1 MTPEEAKPYDSGIAF
16 TALCIN
22 VSIYL
27 PYLVGQL
34 LRHSVSIRRATLPHL
49 TSAVSAHPTG
59 LPAHAI
65 INCTGLS
72 SLTLPGVLDT
82 TMYPVRAQIAHVR
95 NEPRVMVSTVGGN
108 CPPDELCY
116 IMQRAAG
123 GGTAIGGCYQVGN
136 WDPKV
141 DMELAGRIMKRA
153 VEACPELTDEMS
165 LPKGGEW
172 KAGRGV
178 DSLDV
183 IQHWVGLRPC
193 RKGGIRVES
202 ERMTVEG
209 LGGSEVVV
217 VHNYGHGGTG
227 YQSSW
232 GCAMRAAELVQE
244 ALG

>member
-1 MTPEEAKPYDSGIAF
+1 MTPTEAAPYDDGITF

-34 LRHSVSIRRATLPHL
+34 LRHSVSIRRATLPHI
-49 TSAVSAHPTG
+49 SAAAHAHPTG
-59 LPAHAI
+59 QLAHAI
-65 INCTGLS
+65 LNCTGLS
-72 SLTLPGVLDT
+72 SLSLPGVLDK

-95 NEPRVMVSTVGGN
+95 NEPRVMVSTVCGPD

-136 WDPKV
+136 WDSKV
-141 DMELAGRIMKRA
+141 DVEMAARIMQRA
-153 VEACPELTDEMS
+153 VEVCPELTDERS
-165 LPKGGEW
+165 LPAGGEW

-178 DSLDV
+178 ESLDV
-183 IQHWVGLRPC
+183 VNHWVGLRPC
-193 RKGGIRVES
+193 RKGGIRIEK
-202 ERMTVEG
+202 EEVEG
-209 LGGSEVVV
+209 PGGEKVVL

-244 ALG
+244 AVG